1 MIVFVL
7 SVKLPGE
14 KCFNVERVFRDAD
27 SAINFVARMW
37 HIDGYWQSELPPS
50 AIDGYKI
57 EPAEMEGF

>member
-27 SAINFVARMW
+27 SAINFVARTW
-37 HIDGYWQSELPPS
+37 HSLK
-50 AIDGYKI
+50 IDGYKI